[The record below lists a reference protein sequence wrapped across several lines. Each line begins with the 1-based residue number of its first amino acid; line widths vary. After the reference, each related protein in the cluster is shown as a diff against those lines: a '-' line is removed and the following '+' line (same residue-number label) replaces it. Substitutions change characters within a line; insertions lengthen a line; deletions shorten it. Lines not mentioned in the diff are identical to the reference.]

1 MYQWKYQTP
10 ASFDDIILQSDGAY
24 LTKVAFENQVEKN
37 KEEKN
42 LPIFEE
48 TCKWLDCYFSG
59 QNPSFTPKYKLE
71 NMTPFRKRVIEIM
84 SEIPFGKT
92 ITYSEI
98 ANQIAKEQ
106 GNSKMSSQAVGGA
119 VGKNPIGIIIP
130 CHRVVG
136 KNKTMTGYAGGIKN
150 KMKLL
155 KLEGHQ
161 IDPKSRKMKE
171 MSKQLQQYVEAK
183 IFPIESHD
191 SGHDMECIKYVIK
204 RSFEFASQFE
214 NIDLK

>member
-10 ASFDDIILQSDGAY
+10 ASFDDIILQSDGVY

-42 LPIFEE
+42 LPIFKE

-71 NMTPFRKRVIEIM
+71 NMTSFRKRVIEIM
-84 SEIPFGKT
+84 SEIPFGRT

-106 GNSKMSSQAVGGA
+106 GISKMSSQAVGKA

-150 KMKLL
+150 KMELL

-161 IDPKSRKMKE
+161 IDQKSRKMKE
-171 MSKQLQQYVEAK
+171 KQNEQSSDIRK
-183 IFPIESHD
+183 
-191 SGHDMECIKYVIK
+191 
-204 RSFEFASQFE
+204 
-214 NIDLK
+214 